1 MNLLTDREYLGLTV
15 PFMLSTM
22 TQPLMGAVNTAVMGQ
37 LPDPK
42 YIAAV
47 SLGAILFNN
56 LYWLFGFLRVST
68 TGYAA
73 QAFGAAD
80 KRLGML
86 AFFKPLVLAMLIS
99 ACCILFQKPILELY
113 LAMIGAAP
121 EVNLLCR
128 DAVFSGAM
136 FLLRLDP
143 AAREVAGIYYDI
155 LIWTAPLTLLN
166 YAILGW
172 LMGQTRVRASVFMQ
186 VSMNVLN
193 MALSIWFVFW
203 LHMDI
208 TGVAFATL
216 LSQLYGGILSV
227 VLMYYYGDFDYKA
240 LPWSE
245 LLDWRE
251 FIGMLQVNVN
261 LMIRTACLLTVNNII
276 AAVGASFGT
285 VVLAANAVLLQLK
298 DIMSY
303 LIDGMANGTA
313 IFSGRAVGAKNGK
326 LFAATIKMTFK
337 WLVVLAA
344 ILMLGYHLG
353 NEFFIRL
360 FTNIEEVVA
369 MAVTYNVFVLFYPV
383 CAGIG
388 MVLYGVFCGATRTA
402 PVRNMMLMALLV
414 FYLLQWQLV
423 PLWGNSGLWLALL
436 GFMLSQSIILLF
448 YLSSLRREFA

>member
-1 MNLLTDREYLGLTV
+1 MRLLTDKEYLGLTV

-80 KRLGML
+80 KRLGLL
-86 AFFKPLVLAMLIS
+86 AFFKPLVLALLIS
-99 ACCILFQKPILELY
+99 FFCIVLQNPIVDLY

-121 EVNLLCR
+121 EVNQLCR
-128 DAVFSGAM
+128 S
-136 FLLRLDP
+136 
-143 AAREVAGIYYDI
+143 YYYI
-155 LIWTAPLTLLN
+155 LIWGAPLVLFN
-166 YAILGW
+166 YVALGW

-193 MALSIWFVFW
+193 MFLSVWFVFW

-208 TGVAFATL
+208 VGVALATL
-216 LSQLYGGILSV
+216 LSQLYGGVLGAL
-227 VLMYYYGDFDYKA
+227 LMYVYGDFDYGD
-240 LPWSE
+240 LPWGE
-245 LLDWRE
+245 LLDWRT
-251 FIGMLQVNVN
+251 FVGMLQVNAN

-276 AAVGASFGT
+276 AAVGASLGT

-303 LIDGMANGTA
+303 LIDGMANGAA
-313 IFSGRAVGAKNGK
+313 IFSGRAVGAGSKQ
-326 LFAATIKMTFK
+326 LFAETISVTYK
-337 WLVVLAA
+337 WLAVLAV
-344 ILMLGYHLG
+344 ILMGGYYLTSDYC
-353 NEFFIRL
+353 IRL
-360 FTNIEEVVA
+360 FTGIDEVIA
-369 MAVTYNVFVLFYPV
+369 AAKAYDIYVLFYPV
-383 CAGIG
+383 CAGVG
-388 MVLYGVFCGATRTA
+388 MVLYGVFCGATYTA
-402 PVRNMMLMALLV
+402 PVRNMMLLALGV
-414 FYLLQWQLV
+414 FYLTQYFLV
-423 PLWGNSGLWLALL
+423 PLWGNAGLWLALL
-436 GFMLSQSIILLF
+436 CFMLAQSVVLLF
-448 YLSSLRREFA
+448 YLPGLKQKITQ

>member
-1 MNLLTDREYLGLTV
+1 MNLLTNREYLGLTV

-80 KRLGML
+80 RELGTL
-86 AFFKPLVLAMLIS
+86 AFFKPLVLALLIS
-99 ACCILFQKPILELY
+99 LACIVFQKPILESY

-121 EVNLLCR
+121 EVNALCR
-128 DAVFSGAM
+128 
-136 FLLRLDP
+136 
-143 AAREVAGIYYDI
+143 EYYYI
-155 LIWTAPLTLLN
+155 LIWGAPLVLGN
-166 YAILGW
+166 YVALGW

-193 MALSIWFVFW
+193 MALSIWFVFG

-208 TGVAFATL
+208 VGVAFATL
-216 LSQLYGGILSV
+216 LSQLYGGVLSV
-227 VLMYYYGDFDYKA
+227 VLMYYYGDFDYKN
-240 LPWSE
+240 LPWGE
-245 LLDWRE
+245 LLDWRT
-251 FIGMLQVNVN
+251 FIGMLKVNVN

-303 LIDGMANGTA
+303 LIDGMANGAA
-313 IFSGRAVGAKNGK
+313 IFSGRAVGAKSGAG
-326 LFAATIKMTFK
+326 LDAAIRMTFK
-337 WLVVLAA
+337 WLVVLAV
-344 ILMLGYHLG
+344 ILMGVYAAG

-360 FTNIEEVVA
+360 FTNIDEVVA
-369 MAVTYNVFVLFYPV
+369 MAMTYNIFVLFYPV

-402 PVRNMMLMALLV
+402 PVRNMMLLALAV

-423 PLWGNSGLWLALL
+423 PKIGNSGLWLALL
-436 GFMLSQSIILLF
+436 GFMAAQSVILLY
-448 YLSSLRREFA
+448 YLKSLRKEFTD

>member
-1 MNLLTDREYLGLTV
+1 MNLLTNREYLGLTV

-80 KRLGML
+80 RELGTL
-86 AFFKPLVLAMLIS
+86 AFFKPLVLALLIS
-99 ACCILFQKPILELY
+99 LACIVFQKPILESY

-121 EVNLLCR
+121 EVNDLCR
-128 DAVFSGAM
+128 
-136 FLLRLDP
+136 
-143 AAREVAGIYYDI
+143 EYYYI
-155 LIWTAPLTLLN
+155 LIWGAPLVLGN
-166 YAILGW
+166 YVALGW

-193 MALSIWFVFW
+193 MALSIWFVFG

-208 TGVAFATL
+208 VGVAFATL
-216 LSQLYGGILSV
+216 LSQLYGGVLSV
-227 VLMYYYGDFDYKA
+227 VLMYYYGEFDYKN
-240 LPWSE
+240 LPWGE
-245 LLDWRE
+245 LLDWRT
-251 FIGMLQVNVN
+251 FIGMLKVNVN

-303 LIDGMANGTA
+303 LIDGMANGAA
-313 IFSGRAVGAKNGK
+313 IFSGRAVGAKSGAG
-326 LFAATIKMTFK
+326 LDAAIRMTFK
-337 WLVVLAA
+337 WLVVLAV
-344 ILMLGYHLG
+344 ILMGVYAAG

-360 FTNIEEVVA
+360 FTNIDEVVA
-369 MAVTYNVFVLFYPV
+369 MAMTYNAFVLFYPV

-402 PVRNMMLMALLV
+402 PVRNMMLMALAV

-423 PLWGNSGLWLALL
+423 PKIGNSGLWVALL
-436 GFMLSQSIILLF
+436 GFMAAQSVILLY
-448 YLSSLRREFA
+448 YLKSLRKEFTD

>member
-1 MNLLTDREYLGLTV
+1 MNLLTNREYLGLTV

-80 KRLGML
+80 KELGTL
-86 AFFKPLVLAMLIS
+86 AFFKPLVLALLIS
-99 ACCILFQKPILELY
+99 LACIVFQKPILEGY
-113 LAMIGAAP
+113 LTMIGAAP
-121 EVNLLCR
+121 EVNDLCR
-128 DAVFSGAM
+128 
-136 FLLRLDP
+136 
-143 AAREVAGIYYDI
+143 EYYYI
-155 LIWTAPLTLLN
+155 LIWGAPLVLGN
-166 YAILGW
+166 YVALGW

-193 MALSIWFVFW
+193 MALSIWFVFG

-208 TGVAFATL
+208 VGVAFATL
-216 LSQLYGGILSV
+216 LSQLYGGVLSV
-227 VLMYYYGDFDYKA
+227 VLMYYYGEFDYKN
-240 LPWSE
+240 LPWGE
-245 LLDWRE
+245 LLDWRT
-251 FIGMLQVNVN
+251 FIGMLKVNVN

-303 LIDGMANGTA
+303 LIDGMANGAA
-313 IFSGRAVGAKNGK
+313 IFSGRAVGAKSGAG
-326 LFAATIKMTFK
+326 LEAAIRMTFK

-344 ILMLGYHLG
+344 ILMGVYAAG

-360 FTNIEEVVA
+360 FTNIDEVVA
-369 MAVTYNVFVLFYPV
+369 MAMTYNAFVLFYPI

-402 PVRNMMLMALLV
+402 PVRNMMLMALAV

-423 PLWGNSGLWLALL
+423 PKIGNSGLWVALL
-436 GFMLSQSIILLF
+436 GFMAAQSVILLY
-448 YLSSLRREFA
+448 YLKSLRKEFTD

>member
-1 MNLLTDREYLGLTV
+1 MNLLTNREYLGLTV

-80 KRLGML
+80 RELGTL
-86 AFFKPLVLAMLIS
+86 AFFKPLVLALLIS
-99 ACCILFQKPILELY
+99 LACIVFQKPILESY

-121 EVNLLCR
+121 EVNALCR
-128 DAVFSGAM
+128 
-136 FLLRLDP
+136 
-143 AAREVAGIYYDI
+143 EYYYI
-155 LIWTAPLTLLN
+155 LIWGAPLVLGN
-166 YAILGW
+166 YVALGW

-193 MALSIWFVFW
+193 MALSIWFVFG

-208 TGVAFATL
+208 VGVAFATL
-216 LSQLYGGILSV
+216 LSQLYGGVISV
-227 VLMYYYGDFDYKA
+227 VLMYYYGEFDYKN
-240 LPWSE
+240 LPWGE
-245 LLDWRE
+245 LLDWRT
-251 FIGMLQVNVN
+251 FIGMLKVNVN

-303 LIDGMANGTA
+303 LIDGMANGAA
-313 IFSGRAVGAKNGK
+313 IFSGRAVGAKSGAG
-326 LFAATIKMTFK
+326 LDAAIRMTFK
-337 WLVVLAA
+337 WLVVLAVM
-344 ILMLGYHLG
+344 LMGVYAAV

-360 FTNIEEVVA
+360 FTNIDEVVA
-369 MAVTYNVFVLFYPV
+369 MAMTYNAFVLFYPV

-402 PVRNMMLMALLV
+402 PVRNMMLLALAV

-423 PLWGNSGLWLALL
+423 PKIGNSGLWLALL
-436 GFMLSQSIILLF
+436 GFMAAQSVILLY
-448 YLSSLRREFA
+448 YLKSLRKEFTD

>member
-1 MNLLTDREYLGLTV
+1 MNLLTNREYLGLTV

-80 KRLGML
+80 RELGTL
-86 AFFKPLVLAMLIS
+86 AFFKPLVLALLIS
-99 ACCILFQKPILELY
+99 LACIVFQKPILEGY

-121 EVNLLCR
+121 EVNDLCR
-128 DAVFSGAM
+128 
-136 FLLRLDP
+136 
-143 AAREVAGIYYDI
+143 EYYYI
-155 LIWTAPLTLLN
+155 LIWGAPLVLGN
-166 YAILGW
+166 YVALGW

-193 MALSIWFVFW
+193 MALSIWFVFG

-208 TGVAFATL
+208 VGVAFATL
-216 LSQLYGGILSV
+216 LSQFYGGVLSV
-227 VLMYYYGDFDYKA
+227 VLMYYYGDFDYKN
-240 LPWSE
+240 LPWRE
-245 LLDWRE
+245 LLDWRT
-251 FIGMLQVNVN
+251 FIGMLKVNVN

-303 LIDGMANGTA
+303 LIDGMANGAA
-313 IFSGRAVGAKNGK
+313 IFSGRAVGAKSGAG
-326 LFAATIKMTFK
+326 LDAAIRMTFK

-344 ILMLGYHLG
+344 MLMGVYAAG

-360 FTNIEEVVA
+360 FTNIDEVVA
-369 MAVTYNVFVLFYPV
+369 MAMTYNVFVLFYPV

-402 PVRNMMLMALLV
+402 PVRNMMLMALAV

-423 PLWGNSGLWLALL
+423 PEIGNSGLWLALL
-436 GFMLSQSIILLF
+436 GFMAAQSVILLY
-448 YLSSLRREFA
+448 YLKSLRKEFTD

>member
-1 MNLLTDREYLGLTV
+1 MNLLTNREYLGLTV

-80 KRLGML
+80 RELGTL
-86 AFFKPLVLAMLIS
+86 AFFKPLVLALLIS
-99 ACCILFQKPILELY
+99 LACIVFQKPILEGY

-121 EVNLLCR
+121 EVNNLCR
-128 DAVFSGAM
+128 
-136 FLLRLDP
+136 
-143 AAREVAGIYYDI
+143 EYYYI
-155 LIWTAPLTLLN
+155 LIWGAPLVLGN
-166 YAILGW
+166 YVALGW

-193 MALSIWFVFW
+193 MALSIWFVFG

-208 TGVAFATL
+208 VGVAFATL
-216 LSQLYGGILSV
+216 LSQLYGGVLSV
-227 VLMYYYGDFDYKA
+227 VLMYYYGDFDYKN
-240 LPWSE
+240 LPWRE
-245 LLDWRE
+245 LLDWRT
-251 FIGMLQVNVN
+251 FIGMLKVNVN

-303 LIDGMANGTA
+303 LIDGMANGAA
-313 IFSGRAVGAKNGK
+313 IFSGRAVGAKSGAG
-326 LFAATIKMTFK
+326 LDAAIRMTFK

-344 ILMLGYHLG
+344 MLMGVYAAG

-360 FTNIEEVVA
+360 FTNIDEVVA
-369 MAVTYNVFVLFYPV
+369 MAMTYNVFVLFYPV

-402 PVRNMMLMALLV
+402 PVRNMMLLALAV

-423 PLWGNSGLWLALL
+423 PEIGNSGLWLALL
-436 GFMLSQSIILLF
+436 GFMAAQSVILLY
-448 YLSSLRREFA
+448 YLKSLRKEFTD

>member
-1 MNLLTDREYLGLTV
+1 MNLLTNREYLGLTV

-80 KRLGML
+80 KELGTL
-86 AFFKPLVLAMLIS
+86 AFFKPLVLALLIS
-99 ACCILFQKPILELY
+99 LACIVFQKPILESY

-121 EVNLLCR
+121 EVNDLCR
-128 DAVFSGAM
+128 
-136 FLLRLDP
+136 
-143 AAREVAGIYYDI
+143 EYYYI
-155 LIWTAPLTLLN
+155 LIWGAPLVLGN
-166 YAILGW
+166 YVALGW

-193 MALSIWFVFW
+193 MALSIWFVFG

-208 TGVAFATL
+208 VGVAFATL
-216 LSQLYGGILSV
+216 LSQLYGGVISV
-227 VLMYYYGDFDYKA
+227 VLMYYYGEFDYKN
-240 LPWSE
+240 LPWGE
-245 LLDWRE
+245 LLDWRT
-251 FIGMLQVNVN
+251 FIGMLKVNVN

-303 LIDGMANGTA
+303 LIDGMANGAA
-313 IFSGRAVGAKNGK
+313 IFSGRAVGAKSGAG
-326 LFAATIKMTFK
+326 LDAAIRMTFK
-337 WLVVLAA
+337 WLVVLAV
-344 ILMLGYHLG
+344 ILMGVYAAG

-360 FTNIEEVVA
+360 FTNIDEVVA
-369 MAVTYNVFVLFYPV
+369 MAMTYNVFVLFYPV

-402 PVRNMMLMALLV
+402 PVRNMMLLALAV

-423 PLWGNSGLWLALL
+423 PKIGNSGLWLALL
-436 GFMLSQSIILLF
+436 GFMAAQSVILLY
-448 YLSSLRREFA
+448 YLKSLRKEFTD

>member
-1 MNLLTDREYLGLTV
+1 MNLLTNREYLGLTV

-80 KRLGML
+80 RELGTL
-86 AFFKPLVLAMLIS
+86 AFFKPLVLALLIS
-99 ACCILFQKPILELY
+99 LACIVLQKPILEGY

-121 EVNLLCR
+121 EVNALCR
-128 DAVFSGAM
+128 
-136 FLLRLDP
+136 
-143 AAREVAGIYYDI
+143 EYYYI
-155 LIWTAPLTLLN
+155 LIWGAPLVLGN
-166 YAILGW
+166 YVALGW

-193 MALSIWFVFW
+193 MALSIWFVFG

-208 TGVAFATL
+208 VGVAFATL
-216 LSQLYGGILSV
+216 LSQLYGGVISV
-227 VLMYYYGDFDYKA
+227 VLMYYYGEFDYKN
-240 LPWSE
+240 LPWGE
-245 LLDWRE
+245 LLDWRT
-251 FIGMLQVNVN
+251 FIGMLKVNVN

-303 LIDGMANGTA
+303 IIDGMANGAA
-313 IFSGRAVGAKNGK
+313 IFSGRAVGAKSGAG
-326 LFAATIKMTFK
+326 LDAAIRMTFK
-337 WLVVLAA
+337 WLVVLAV
-344 ILMLGYHLG
+344 ILMGVYAAG

-360 FTNIEEVVA
+360 FTNLDEVVA
-369 MAVTYNVFVLFYPV
+369 MALTYNVFVLFYPV

-402 PVRNMMLMALLV
+402 PVRNMMLLALAV

-423 PLWGNSGLWLALL
+423 PIIGNSGLWLALL
-436 GFMLSQSIILLF
+436 GFMAAQSVILLY
-448 YLSSLRREFA
+448 YLKSLRKEFTD

>member
-1 MNLLTDREYLGLTV
+1 MNLLTNREYLGLTV

-80 KRLGML
+80 RELGTL
-86 AFFKPLVLAMLIS
+86 AFFKPLVLALLIS
-99 ACCILFQKPILELY
+99 LACIVFQKPILESY

-121 EVNLLCR
+121 EVNALCR
-128 DAVFSGAM
+128 
-136 FLLRLDP
+136 
-143 AAREVAGIYYDI
+143 EYYYI
-155 LIWTAPLTLLN
+155 LIWGAPLVLGN
-166 YAILGW
+166 YVALGW

-193 MALSIWFVFW
+193 MALSIWFVFG

-208 TGVAFATL
+208 VGVAFATL
-216 LSQLYGGILSV
+216 LSQLYGGVLSV
-227 VLMYYYGDFDYKA
+227 VLMYYYGEFDYKN
-240 LPWSE
+240 LPWGE
-245 LLDWRE
+245 LLDWRT
-251 FIGMLQVNVN
+251 FIGMLKVNVN

-303 LIDGMANGTA
+303 LIDGMANGAA
-313 IFSGRAVGAKNGK
+313 IFSGRAVGAKSGAG
-326 LFAATIKMTFK
+326 LDAAIKMTFK
-337 WLVVLAA
+337 WLVVLAV
-344 ILMLGYHLG
+344 ILMGVYAAG

-360 FTNIEEVVA
+360 FTNIDEVVA
-369 MAVTYNVFVLFYPV
+369 MAMTYNVFVLFYPV

-402 PVRNMMLMALLV
+402 PVRNMMLLALAV

-423 PLWGNSGLWLALL
+423 PIIGNSGLWLALL
-436 GFMLSQSIILLF
+436 GFMAAQSVILLY
-448 YLSSLRREFA
+448 YLKSLRKEFTD

>member
-1 MNLLTDREYLGLTV
+1 MNLLTNREYLGLTV

-80 KRLGML
+80 RELGTL
-86 AFFKPLVLAMLIS
+86 AFFKPLVLALLIS
-99 ACCILFQKPILELY
+99 LACIVFQKPILEGY

-121 EVNLLCR
+121 EVNDLCR
-128 DAVFSGAM
+128 
-136 FLLRLDP
+136 
-143 AAREVAGIYYDI
+143 EYYYI
-155 LIWTAPLTLLN
+155 LIWGAPLVLGN
-166 YAILGW
+166 YVALGW

-193 MALSIWFVFW
+193 MALSIWFVFG
-203 LHMDI
+203 LHMNI
-208 TGVAFATL
+208 VGVAFATL
-216 LSQLYGGILSV
+216 LSQLYGGVLSV
-227 VLMYYYGDFDYKA
+227 VLMYYYGEFDYKN
-240 LPWSE
+240 LPWGE
-245 LLDWRE
+245 LLDWRT
-251 FIGMLQVNVN
+251 FIGMLKVNVN
-261 LMIRTACLLTVNNII
+261 LMIRTACLLTVNNLI

-303 LIDGMANGTA
+303 LIDGMANGAA
-313 IFSGRAVGAKNGK
+313 IFSGRAVGAKSGAG
-326 LFAATIKMTFK
+326 LEAAIRMTFK

-344 ILMLGYHLG
+344 ILMGVYAAG

-360 FTNIEEVVA
+360 FTNIDEVVA
-369 MAVTYNVFVLFYPV
+369 MAMTYNVFVLFYPV

-402 PVRNMMLMALLV
+402 PVRNMMLLALAV

-423 PLWGNSGLWLALL
+423 PKIGNSGLWLALL
-436 GFMLSQSIILLF
+436 GFMAAQSVILLY
-448 YLSSLRREFA
+448 YLKSLRKEFTD

>member
-1 MNLLTDREYLGLTV
+1 MNLLTNREYLGLTV

-80 KRLGML
+80 RELGTL
-86 AFFKPLVLAMLIS
+86 AFFKPLVLALLIS
-99 ACCILFQKPILELY
+99 LACIVFQKPILEGY

-121 EVNLLCR
+121 EVNNLCR
-128 DAVFSGAM
+128 
-136 FLLRLDP
+136 
-143 AAREVAGIYYDI
+143 EYYYI
-155 LIWTAPLTLLN
+155 LIWGAPLVLGN
-166 YAILGW
+166 YVALGW

-193 MALSIWFVFW
+193 MALSIWFVFG

-208 TGVAFATL
+208 IGVAFATL
-216 LSQLYGGILSV
+216 LSQLYGGVLSV
-227 VLMYYYGDFDYKA
+227 VLMYYYGDFDYKN
-240 LPWSE
+240 LPWGE
-245 LLDWRE
+245 LLDWRT
-251 FIGMLQVNVN
+251 FIGMLKVNVN

-285 VVLAANAVLLQLK
+285 VVLAANSVLLQLK

-303 LIDGMANGTA
+303 LIDGMANGAA
-313 IFSGRAVGAKNGK
+313 IFSGRAVGAKSGAG
-326 LFAATIKMTFK
+326 LDAAIRMTFK

-344 ILMLGYHLG
+344 ILMGVYAAG

-360 FTNIEEVVA
+360 FTNIDEVVA
-369 MAVTYNVFVLFYPV
+369 MAMTYNVFVLFYPV

-402 PVRNMMLMALLV
+402 PVRNMMLLALAV

-423 PLWGNSGLWLALL
+423 PEIGNSGLWLALL
-436 GFMLSQSIILLF
+436 GFMAAQSVILLY
-448 YLSSLRREFA
+448 YLKSLRKEFTD

>member
-1 MNLLTDREYLGLTV
+1 MNLLTNREYLGLTV

-80 KRLGML
+80 RELGTL
-86 AFFKPLVLAMLIS
+86 AFFKPLVLALLIS
-99 ACCILFQKPILELY
+99 LACIVFQKPILESY

-121 EVNLLCR
+121 EVNALCR
-128 DAVFSGAM
+128 
-136 FLLRLDP
+136 
-143 AAREVAGIYYDI
+143 EYYYI
-155 LIWTAPLTLLN
+155 LIWGAPLVLGN
-166 YAILGW
+166 YVALGW

-193 MALSIWFVFW
+193 MALSIWFVFG

-208 TGVAFATL
+208 VGVAFATL
-216 LSQLYGGILSV
+216 LSQLYGGVISV
-227 VLMYYYGDFDYKA
+227 VLMYYYGEFDYKN
-240 LPWSE
+240 LPWGE
-245 LLDWRE
+245 LLDWRT
-251 FIGMLQVNVN
+251 FIGMLKVNVN

-303 LIDGMANGTA
+303 LIDGMANGAA
-313 IFSGRAVGAKNGK
+313 IFSGRAVGAKSGAG
-326 LFAATIKMTFK
+326 LDAAIRMTFK

-344 ILMLGYHLG
+344 ILMGVYAAG

-360 FTNIEEVVA
+360 FTNIDEVVA
-369 MAVTYNVFVLFYPV
+369 MAMTYNVFVLFYPV

-402 PVRNMMLMALLV
+402 PVRNMMLLALAV

-423 PLWGNSGLWLALL
+423 PEIGNSGLWLALL
-436 GFMLSQSIILLF
+436 GFMAAQSVILLY
-448 YLSSLRREFA
+448 YLKSLRKEFTD

>member
-1 MNLLTDREYLGLTV
+1 MNLLTNREYLGLTV

-80 KRLGML
+80 RELGTL
-86 AFFKPLVLAMLIS
+86 AFFKPLVLALLIS
-99 ACCILFQKPILELY
+99 LACIVFQKPILEGY

-121 EVNLLCR
+121 EVNDLCR
-128 DAVFSGAM
+128 
-136 FLLRLDP
+136 
-143 AAREVAGIYYDI
+143 EYYYI
-155 LIWTAPLTLLN
+155 LIWGAPLVLGN
-166 YAILGW
+166 YVALGW

-193 MALSIWFVFW
+193 MALSIWFVFG

-208 TGVAFATL
+208 VGVAFATL
-216 LSQLYGGILSV
+216 LSQLYGGVLSV
-227 VLMYYYGDFDYKA
+227 VLMYYYGEFDYKN
-240 LPWSE
+240 LPWGE
-245 LLDWRE
+245 LLDWRT
-251 FIGMLQVNVN
+251 FIGMLKVNVN

-303 LIDGMANGTA
+303 LIDGMANGAA
-313 IFSGRAVGAKNGK
+313 IFSGRAVGAKSGAG
-326 LFAATIKMTFK
+326 LEAAIRMTFK

-344 ILMLGYHLG
+344 ILMGVYAAG

-360 FTNIEEVVA
+360 FTNIDEVVA
-369 MAVTYNVFVLFYPV
+369 MAMTYNAFVLFYPI

-402 PVRNMMLMALLV
+402 PVRNMMLMALAV

-423 PLWGNSGLWLALL
+423 PKIGNSGLWVALL
-436 GFMLSQSIILLF
+436 GFMAAQSVILLY
-448 YLSSLRREFA
+448 YLKSLRKEFTD

>member
-1 MNLLTDREYLGLTV
+1 MNLLTNREYLGLTV

-80 KRLGML
+80 RELGTL
-86 AFFKPLVLAMLIS
+86 AFFKPLVLALLIS
-99 ACCILFQKPILELY
+99 LACIVFQKPILESY

-121 EVNLLCR
+121 EVNALCR
-128 DAVFSGAM
+128 
-136 FLLRLDP
+136 
-143 AAREVAGIYYDI
+143 EYYYI
-155 LIWTAPLTLLN
+155 LIWGAPLVLGN
-166 YAILGW
+166 YVALGW

-193 MALSIWFVFW
+193 MALSIWFVFG

-208 TGVAFATL
+208 VGVAFATL
-216 LSQLYGGILSV
+216 LSQLYGGVLSV
-227 VLMYYYGDFDYKA
+227 VLMYYYGEFDYKN
-240 LPWSE
+240 LPWGE
-245 LLDWRE
+245 LLDWRT
-251 FIGMLQVNVN
+251 FIGMLKVNVN

-303 LIDGMANGTA
+303 LIDGMANGAA
-313 IFSGRAVGAKNGK
+313 IFSGRAVGAKSGAG
-326 LFAATIKMTFK
+326 LEAAIRMTFK

-344 ILMLGYHLG
+344 MLMGVYAAG

-360 FTNIEEVVA
+360 FTNIDEVVA
-369 MAVTYNVFVLFYPV
+369 MAMTYNAFVLFYPV

-402 PVRNMMLMALLV
+402 PVRNMMLLALAV
-414 FYLLQWQLV
+414 FYVLQWQLV
-423 PLWGNSGLWLALL
+423 PIIGNSGLWVALL
-436 GFMLSQSIILLF
+436 GFMAAQSVILLY
-448 YLSSLRREFA
+448 YLKSLRKEFTD

>member
-1 MNLLTDREYLGLTV
+1 MNLLTNREYLGLTV

-80 KRLGML
+80 RELGTL
-86 AFFKPLVLAMLIS
+86 AFFKPLVLALLIS
-99 ACCILFQKPILELY
+99 LACIVFQKPILESY

-121 EVNLLCR
+121 EVNALCR
-128 DAVFSGAM
+128 
-136 FLLRLDP
+136 
-143 AAREVAGIYYDI
+143 EYYYI
-155 LIWTAPLTLLN
+155 LIWGAPLVLGN
-166 YAILGW
+166 YVALGW

-193 MALSIWFVFW
+193 MALSIWFVFG

-208 TGVAFATL
+208 VGVAFATL
-216 LSQLYGGILSV
+216 LSQLYGGVLSV
-227 VLMYYYGDFDYKA
+227 VLMYYYGDFDYKN
-240 LPWSE
+240 LPWGE
-245 LLDWRE
+245 LLDWRT
-251 FIGMLQVNVN
+251 FIGMLKVNVN

-303 LIDGMANGTA
+303 LIDGMANGAA
-313 IFSGRAVGAKNGK
+313 IFSGRAVGAKSGAG
-326 LFAATIKMTFK
+326 LDAAIRMTFK
-337 WLVVLAA
+337 WLVVLAVM
-344 ILMLGYHLG
+344 LMGVYAAG

-360 FTNIEEVVA
+360 FTNIDEVVA
-369 MAVTYNVFVLFYPV
+369 MAMTYNVFVLFYPV

-402 PVRNMMLMALLV
+402 PVRNMMLLALAV

-423 PLWGNSGLWLALL
+423 PIIGNSGLWLALL
-436 GFMLSQSIILLF
+436 GFMAAQSVILLY
-448 YLSSLRREFA
+448 YLKSLRKEFTD

>member
-1 MNLLTDREYLGLTV
+1 MNLLTNREYLGLTV

-80 KRLGML
+80 RELGTL
-86 AFFKPLVLAMLIS
+86 AFFKPLVLALLIS
-99 ACCILFQKPILELY
+99 LACIVFQKPILESY

-121 EVNLLCR
+121 EVNALCR
-128 DAVFSGAM
+128 
-136 FLLRLDP
+136 
-143 AAREVAGIYYDI
+143 EYYYI
-155 LIWTAPLTLLN
+155 LIWGAPLVLGN
-166 YAILGW
+166 YVALGW

-193 MALSIWFVFW
+193 MALSIWFVFG

-208 TGVAFATL
+208 VGVAFATL
-216 LSQLYGGILSV
+216 LSQLYGGVISV
-227 VLMYYYGDFDYKA
+227 VLMYYYGEFDYKN
-240 LPWSE
+240 LPWGE
-245 LLDWRE
+245 LLDWRT
-251 FIGMLQVNVN
+251 FIGMLKVNVN

-303 LIDGMANGTA
+303 LIDGMANGAA
-313 IFSGRAVGAKNGK
+313 IFSGRAVGAKSGAG
-326 LFAATIKMTFK
+326 LDAAIRMTFK
-337 WLVVLAA
+337 WLVVLAV
-344 ILMLGYHLG
+344 ILMGVYAAG

-360 FTNIEEVVA
+360 FTNLDEVVA
-369 MAVTYNVFVLFYPV
+369 MALTYNVFVLFYPV

-402 PVRNMMLMALLV
+402 PVRNMMLLALAV

-423 PLWGNSGLWLALL
+423 PIIGNSGLWLALL
-436 GFMLSQSIILLF
+436 GFMAAQSVILLY
-448 YLSSLRREFA
+448 YLKSLRKEFTD

>member
-1 MNLLTDREYLGLTV
+1 MNLLTNREYLGLTV

-73 QAFGAAD
+73 QAFGAED
-80 KRLGML
+80 RELGTL
-86 AFFKPLVLAMLIS
+86 AFFKPLVLALLIS
-99 ACCILFQKPILELY
+99 LACIIFQKPILESY

-121 EVNLLCR
+121 EVNALCR
-128 DAVFSGAM
+128 
-136 FLLRLDP
+136 
-143 AAREVAGIYYDI
+143 EYYYI
-155 LIWTAPLTLLN
+155 LIWGAPLVLGN
-166 YAILGW
+166 YVALGW

-193 MALSIWFVFW
+193 MALSIWFVFG

-208 TGVAFATL
+208 VGVAFATL
-216 LSQLYGGILSV
+216 LSQLYGGVLSV
-227 VLMYYYGDFDYKA
+227 VLIYYYGDFDYKN
-240 LPWSE
+240 LPWGE
-245 LLDWRE
+245 LLDWRT
-251 FIGMLQVNVN
+251 FIGMLKVNVN

-303 LIDGMANGTA
+303 LIDGMANGAA
-313 IFSGRAVGAKNGK
+313 IFSGRAVGAKSGAGLN
-326 LFAATIKMTFK
+326 AAIRMTFK
-337 WLVVLAA
+337 WLVVLAVM
-344 ILMLGYHLG
+344 LMGVYAAG

-360 FTNIEEVVA
+360 FTNIDEVVA
-369 MAVTYNVFVLFYPV
+369 MAMTYNAFVLFYPV

-402 PVRNMMLMALLV
+402 PVRNMMLLALAV

-423 PLWGNSGLWLALL
+423 PVIGNSGLWLALL
-436 GFMLSQSIILLF
+436 GFMAAQSVILLY
-448 YLSSLRREFA
+448 YLKSLRKEFTD

>member
-1 MNLLTDREYLGLTV
+1 MNLLTNREYLGLTV

-80 KRLGML
+80 RELGTL
-86 AFFKPLVLAMLIS
+86 AFFKPLVLALLIS
-99 ACCILFQKPILELY
+99 LACIVFQKPILEGY

-121 EVNLLCR
+121 EVNDLCR
-128 DAVFSGAM
+128 
-136 FLLRLDP
+136 
-143 AAREVAGIYYDI
+143 EYYYI
-155 LIWTAPLTLLN
+155 LIWGAPLVLGN
-166 YAILGW
+166 YVALGW

-193 MALSIWFVFW
+193 MALSIWFVFG

-208 TGVAFATL
+208 VGVAFATL
-216 LSQLYGGILSV
+216 LSQLYGGVISV
-227 VLMYYYGDFDYKA
+227 VLMYYYGEFDYKN
-240 LPWSE
+240 LPWGE
-245 LLDWRE
+245 LLDWRT
-251 FIGMLQVNVN
+251 FIGMLKVNVN

-303 LIDGMANGTA
+303 LIDGMANGAA
-313 IFSGRAVGAKNGK
+313 IFSGRAVGAKSGAG
-326 LFAATIKMTFK
+326 LDAAIKMTFK
-337 WLVVLAA
+337 WLVVLAVM
-344 ILMLGYHLG
+344 LMGVYAAG

-360 FTNIEEVVA
+360 FTNLDEVVA
-369 MAVTYNVFVLFYPV
+369 MALTYNVFVLFYPV

-402 PVRNMMLMALLV
+402 PVRNMMLLALAV

-423 PLWGNSGLWLALL
+423 PKIGNSGLWLALL
-436 GFMLSQSIILLF
+436 GFMAAQSVILLY
-448 YLSSLRREFA
+448 YLKSLRKEFTD

>member
-1 MNLLTDREYLGLTV
+1 MNLLTNREYLGLTV

-80 KRLGML
+80 RELGTL
-86 AFFKPLVLAMLIS
+86 AFFKPLVLALLIS
-99 ACCILFQKPILELY
+99 LACIVLQKPILEGY

-121 EVNLLCR
+121 EVNALCR
-128 DAVFSGAM
+128 
-136 FLLRLDP
+136 
-143 AAREVAGIYYDI
+143 EYYYI
-155 LIWTAPLTLLN
+155 LIWGAPLVLGN
-166 YAILGW
+166 YVALGW

-193 MALSIWFVFW
+193 MALSIWFVFG

-208 TGVAFATL
+208 VGVAFATL
-216 LSQLYGGILSV
+216 LSQLYGGVISV
-227 VLMYYYGDFDYKA
+227 VLMYYYGEFDYKN
-240 LPWSE
+240 LPWGE
-245 LLDWRE
+245 LLDWRT
-251 FIGMLQVNVN
+251 FIGMLKVNVN

-303 LIDGMANGTA
+303 LIDGMANGAA
-313 IFSGRAVGAKNGK
+313 IFSGRAVGAKSGAG
-326 LFAATIKMTFK
+326 LEAAIRMTFK

-344 ILMLGYHLG
+344 ILMGVYAAG

-360 FTNIEEVVA
+360 FTNIDEVVA
-369 MAVTYNVFVLFYPV
+369 MAMTYNVFVLFYPV

-402 PVRNMMLMALLV
+402 PVRNMMLLALAV

-423 PLWGNSGLWLALL
+423 PKIGNSGLWLALL
-436 GFMLSQSIILLF
+436 GFMAAQSVILLY
-448 YLSSLRREFA
+448 YLKSLRKEFTD

>member
-1 MNLLTDREYLGLTV
+1 MNLLTNREYLGLTV

-80 KRLGML
+80 RELGTL
-86 AFFKPLVLAMLIS
+86 AFFKPLVLALLIS
-99 ACCILFQKPILELY
+99 LACIVFQKPILESY

-121 EVNLLCR
+121 EVNALCR
-128 DAVFSGAM
+128 
-136 FLLRLDP
+136 
-143 AAREVAGIYYDI
+143 EYYYI
-155 LIWTAPLTLLN
+155 LIWGAPLVLGN
-166 YAILGW
+166 YVALGW

-193 MALSIWFVFW
+193 MALSIWFVFG

-208 TGVAFATL
+208 VGVAFATL
-216 LSQLYGGILSV
+216 LSQLYGGVISV
-227 VLMYYYGDFDYKA
+227 VLMYYYGEFDYKN
-240 LPWSE
+240 LPWGE
-245 LLDWRE
+245 LLDWRT
-251 FIGMLQVNVN
+251 FIGMLKVNVN

-303 LIDGMANGTA
+303 LIDGMANGAA
-313 IFSGRAVGAKNGK
+313 IFSGRAVGAKSGAG
-326 LFAATIKMTFK
+326 LDAAIKMTFK
-337 WLVVLAA
+337 WLVVLAVM
-344 ILMLGYHLG
+344 LMGVYAAV

-360 FTNIEEVVA
+360 FTNIDEVVA
-369 MAVTYNVFVLFYPV
+369 MAMTYNAFVLFYPV

-402 PVRNMMLMALLV
+402 PVRNMMLLALAV

-423 PLWGNSGLWLALL
+423 PIIGNSGLWLALL
-436 GFMLSQSIILLF
+436 GFMAAQSVILLY
-448 YLSSLRREFA
+448 YLKSLRKEFTD

>member
-1 MNLLTDREYLGLTV
+1 MNLLTNREYLGLTV

-80 KRLGML
+80 RELGTL
-86 AFFKPLVLAMLIS
+86 AFFKPLVLALLIS
-99 ACCILFQKPILELY
+99 LACIVFQKPILESY

-121 EVNLLCR
+121 EVNALCR
-128 DAVFSGAM
+128 
-136 FLLRLDP
+136 
-143 AAREVAGIYYDI
+143 EYYYI
-155 LIWTAPLTLLN
+155 LIWGAPLVLGN
-166 YAILGW
+166 YVALGW

-193 MALSIWFVFW
+193 MALSIWFVFG

-208 TGVAFATL
+208 VGVAFATL
-216 LSQLYGGILSV
+216 LSQLYGGVLSV
-227 VLMYYYGDFDYKA
+227 VLMYYYGEFDYKN
-240 LPWSE
+240 LPWGE
-245 LLDWRE
+245 LLDWRT
-251 FIGMLQVNVN
+251 FIGMLKVNVN

-303 LIDGMANGTA
+303 LIDGMANGAA
-313 IFSGRAVGAKNGK
+313 IFSGRAVGAKSGAG
-326 LFAATIKMTFK
+326 LDAAIRMTFK
-337 WLVVLAA
+337 WLVVLAV
-344 ILMLGYHLG
+344 ILMGVYAAG

-360 FTNIEEVVA
+360 FTNIDEVVA
-369 MAVTYNVFVLFYPV
+369 MAMTYNVFVLFYPV

-402 PVRNMMLMALLV
+402 PVRNMMLLALAV

-423 PLWGNSGLWLALL
+423 PKIGNSGLWVALL
-436 GFMLSQSIILLF
+436 GFMAAQSVILLY
-448 YLSSLRREFA
+448 YLKSLRKEFTD

>member
-1 MNLLTDREYLGLTV
+1 MNLLTNREYLGLTV

-80 KRLGML
+80 RELGTL
-86 AFFKPLVLAMLIS
+86 AFFKPLVLALLIS
-99 ACCILFQKPILELY
+99 IACIVLQKPILEGY

-121 EVNLLCR
+121 EVNALCR
-128 DAVFSGAM
+128 
-136 FLLRLDP
+136 
-143 AAREVAGIYYDI
+143 EYYYI
-155 LIWTAPLTLLN
+155 LIWGAPLVLGN
-166 YAILGW
+166 YVALGW

-193 MALSIWFVFW
+193 MALSIWFVFG

-208 TGVAFATL
+208 VGVAFATL
-216 LSQLYGGILSV
+216 LSQLYGGVISV
-227 VLMYYYGDFDYKA
+227 VLMYYYGEFDYKN
-240 LPWSE
+240 LPWGE
-245 LLDWRE
+245 LLDWRT
-251 FIGMLQVNVN
+251 FIGMLKVNVN

-303 LIDGMANGTA
+303 LIDGMANGAA
-313 IFSGRAVGAKNGK
+313 IFSGRAVGAKSGAG
-326 LFAATIKMTFK
+326 LDAAIRMTFK
-337 WLVVLAA
+337 WLVVLAVM
-344 ILMLGYHLG
+344 LMGVYAAG

-360 FTNIEEVVA
+360 FTNIDEVVA
-369 MAVTYNVFVLFYPV
+369 MAMTYNVFVLFYPV

-402 PVRNMMLMALLV
+402 PVRNMMLLALAV

-423 PLWGNSGLWLALL
+423 PIIGNSGLWLALL
-436 GFMLSQSIILLF
+436 GFMAAQSVILLY
-448 YLSSLRREFA
+448 YLKSLRKEFTD

>member
-1 MNLLTDREYLGLTV
+1 MNLLTNREYLGLTV

-80 KRLGML
+80 RELGTL
-86 AFFKPLVLAMLIS
+86 AFFKPLVLALLIS
-99 ACCILFQKPILELY
+99 IACIVLQKPILEGY

-121 EVNLLCR
+121 EVNALCR
-128 DAVFSGAM
+128 
-136 FLLRLDP
+136 
-143 AAREVAGIYYDI
+143 EYYYI
-155 LIWTAPLTLLN
+155 LIWGAPLVLGN
-166 YAILGW
+166 YVALGW

-193 MALSIWFVFW
+193 MALSIWFVFG

-208 TGVAFATL
+208 VGVAFATL
-216 LSQLYGGILSV
+216 LSQLYGGVLSV
-227 VLMYYYGDFDYKA
+227 VLMYYYGEFDYKN
-240 LPWSE
+240 LPWGE
-245 LLDWRE
+245 LLDWRT
-251 FIGMLQVNVN
+251 FIGMLKVNVN

-303 LIDGMANGTA
+303 LIDGMANGAA
-313 IFSGRAVGAKNGK
+313 IFSGRAVGAKSGAG
-326 LFAATIKMTFK
+326 LDAAIRMTFK
-337 WLVVLAA
+337 WLVVLAV
-344 ILMLGYHLG
+344 ILMGVYAAG

-360 FTNIEEVVA
+360 FTNIDEVVA
-369 MAVTYNVFVLFYPV
+369 MAMTYNAFVLFYPV

-402 PVRNMMLMALLV
+402 PVRNMMLLALAV

-423 PLWGNSGLWLALL
+423 PIIGNSGLWLALL
-436 GFMLSQSIILLF
+436 GFMAAQSVILLY
-448 YLSSLRREFA
+448 YLKSLRKEFTD

>member
-1 MNLLTDREYLGLTV
+1 MNLLTNREYLGLTV

-80 KRLGML
+80 RELGTL
-86 AFFKPLVLAMLIS
+86 AFFKPLVLALLIS
-99 ACCILFQKPILELY
+99 LACIVFQKPILESY

-121 EVNLLCR
+121 EVNDLCR
-128 DAVFSGAM
+128 
-136 FLLRLDP
+136 
-143 AAREVAGIYYDI
+143 EYYYI
-155 LIWTAPLTLLN
+155 LIWGAPLVLGN
-166 YAILGW
+166 YVALGW

-193 MALSIWFVFW
+193 MALSIWFVFG

-208 TGVAFATL
+208 IGVAFATL
-216 LSQLYGGILSV
+216 LSQLYGGVLSV
-227 VLMYYYGDFDYKA
+227 VLMYYYGDFDYKN
-240 LPWSE
+240 LPWRE
-245 LLDWRE
+245 LLDWRT
-251 FIGMLQVNVN
+251 FIGMLKVNVN

-303 LIDGMANGTA
+303 LIDGMANGAA
-313 IFSGRAVGAKNGK
+313 IFSGRAVGAKSGAG
-326 LFAATIKMTFK
+326 LDAAIRMTFK

-344 ILMLGYHLG
+344 MLMGVYAAG

-360 FTNIEEVVA
+360 FTNIDEVVA
-369 MAVTYNVFVLFYPV
+369 MAMTYNVFVLFYPV

-402 PVRNMMLMALLV
+402 PVRNMMLLALAV

-423 PLWGNSGLWLALL
+423 PEIGNSGLWLALL
-436 GFMLSQSIILLF
+436 GFMAAQSVILLY
-448 YLSSLRREFA
+448 YLKSLRKEFTD

>member
-1 MNLLTDREYLGLTV
+1 MNLLTNREYLGLTV

-37 LPDPK
+37 LPNPK

-80 KRLGML
+80 RELGTL
-86 AFFKPLVLAMLIS
+86 AFFKPLVLALLIS
-99 ACCILFQKPILELY
+99 LACIVLQKPILEGY

-121 EVNLLCR
+121 EVNALCR
-128 DAVFSGAM
+128 
-136 FLLRLDP
+136 
-143 AAREVAGIYYDI
+143 EYYYI
-155 LIWTAPLTLLN
+155 LIWGAPLVLGN
-166 YAILGW
+166 YVALGW

-193 MALSIWFVFW
+193 MALSIWFVFG

-208 TGVAFATL
+208 VGVAFATL
-216 LSQLYGGILSV
+216 LSQLYGGVISV
-227 VLMYYYGDFDYKA
+227 VLMYYYGEFDYKN
-240 LPWSE
+240 LPWGE
-245 LLDWRE
+245 LLDWRT
-251 FIGMLQVNVN
+251 FIGMLKVNVN

-303 LIDGMANGTA
+303 LIDGMANGAA
-313 IFSGRAVGAKNGK
+313 IFSGRAVGAKSGAG
-326 LFAATIKMTFK
+326 FDAAIRMTFK
-337 WLVVLAA
+337 WLVVLAVM
-344 ILMLGYHLG
+344 LMGVYAAV

-360 FTNIEEVVA
+360 FTNIDEVVA
-369 MAVTYNVFVLFYPV
+369 MAMTYNAFVLFYPV

-402 PVRNMMLMALLV
+402 PVRNMMLLALAV

-423 PLWGNSGLWLALL
+423 PKIGNSGLWLALL
-436 GFMLSQSIILLF
+436 GFMAAQSVILLY
-448 YLSSLRREFA
+448 YLKSLRKEFTD

>member
-1 MNLLTDREYLGLTV
+1 MNLLTNREYLGLTV

-80 KRLGML
+80 RELGTL
-86 AFFKPLVLAMLIS
+86 AFFKPLVLALLIS
-99 ACCILFQKPILELY
+99 LACIVLQKPILEGY

-121 EVNLLCR
+121 EVNALCR
-128 DAVFSGAM
+128 
-136 FLLRLDP
+136 
-143 AAREVAGIYYDI
+143 EYYYI
-155 LIWTAPLTLLN
+155 LIWGAPLVLGN
-166 YAILGW
+166 YVALGW

-193 MALSIWFVFW
+193 MALSIWFVFG

-208 TGVAFATL
+208 VGVAFATL
-216 LSQLYGGILSV
+216 LSQLYGGVISV
-227 VLMYYYGDFDYKA
+227 VLMYYYGDFDYKN
-240 LPWSE
+240 LPWGE
-245 LLDWRE
+245 LLDWRT
-251 FIGMLQVNVN
+251 FIGMLKVNVN

-303 LIDGMANGTA
+303 LIDGMANGAA
-313 IFSGRAVGAKNGK
+313 IFSGRAVGAKSGAG
-326 LFAATIKMTFK
+326 LDAAIRMTFK

-344 ILMLGYHLG
+344 MLMGVYAAG

-360 FTNIEEVVA
+360 FTNIDEVVA
-369 MAVTYNVFVLFYPV
+369 MAMTYNAFVLFYPV

-402 PVRNMMLMALLV
+402 PVRNMMLMALAV

-423 PLWGNSGLWLALL
+423 PKIGNSGLWVALL
-436 GFMLSQSIILLF
+436 GFMAAQSVILLY
-448 YLSSLRREFA
+448 YLKSLRKEFTD

>member
-1 MNLLTDREYLGLTV
+1 MNLLTNREYLGLTV

-80 KRLGML
+80 RELGTL
-86 AFFKPLVLAMLIS
+86 AFFKPLVLALLIS
-99 ACCILFQKPILELY
+99 IACIVLQKPILEGY

-121 EVNLLCR
+121 EVNALCR
-128 DAVFSGAM
+128 
-136 FLLRLDP
+136 
-143 AAREVAGIYYDI
+143 EYYYI
-155 LIWTAPLTLLN
+155 LIWGAPLVLGN
-166 YAILGW
+166 YVALGW

-186 VSMNVLN
+186 VSMNVMN
-193 MALSIWFVFW
+193 MALSIWFVFG

-208 TGVAFATL
+208 VGVAFATL
-216 LSQLYGGILSV
+216 LSQLYGGVISV
-227 VLMYYYGDFDYKA
+227 VLMYYYGEFDYKN
-240 LPWSE
+240 LPWGE
-245 LLDWRE
+245 LLDWRT
-251 FIGMLQVNVN
+251 FIGMLKVNVN

-303 LIDGMANGTA
+303 LIDGMANGAA
-313 IFSGRAVGAKNGK
+313 IFSGRAVGAKSGAG
-326 LFAATIKMTFK
+326 LDAAIRMTFK
-337 WLVVLAA
+337 WLVVLAV
-344 ILMLGYHLG
+344 ILMGVYAAV

-360 FTNIEEVVA
+360 FTNIDEVVA
-369 MAVTYNVFVLFYPV
+369 MAMTYNAFVLFYPV

-402 PVRNMMLMALLV
+402 PVRNMMLLALAV

-423 PLWGNSGLWLALL
+423 PIIGNSGLWLALL
-436 GFMLSQSIILLF
+436 GFMAAQSVILLY
-448 YLSSLRREFA
+448 YLKSLRKEFTD

>member
-1 MNLLTDREYLGLTV
+1 MNLLTNREYLGLTV

-80 KRLGML
+80 KELGTL
-86 AFFKPLVLAMLIS
+86 AFFKPLVLALLIS
-99 ACCILFQKPILELY
+99 LACIVFQKPILEGY

-121 EVNLLCR
+121 EVNDLCR
-128 DAVFSGAM
+128 
-136 FLLRLDP
+136 
-143 AAREVAGIYYDI
+143 EYYYI
-155 LIWTAPLTLLN
+155 LIWGAPLVLGN
-166 YAILGW
+166 YVALGW

-193 MALSIWFVFW
+193 MALSIWFVFG

-208 TGVAFATL
+208 VGVAFATL
-216 LSQLYGGILSV
+216 LSQLYGGVLSV
-227 VLMYYYGDFDYKA
+227 VLMYYYGEFDYKN
-240 LPWSE
+240 LPWGE
-245 LLDWRE
+245 LLDWRT
-251 FIGMLQVNVN
+251 FIGMLKVNVN

-285 VVLAANAVLLQLK
+285 VVLAANAVLMQLK

-303 LIDGMANGTA
+303 LIDGMANGAA
-313 IFSGRAVGAKNGK
+313 IFSGRAVGAKSGAG
-326 LFAATIKMTFK
+326 LEAAIRMTFK

-344 ILMLGYHLG
+344 ILMVVYAAG

-360 FTNIEEVVA
+360 FTNIDEVVA
-369 MAVTYNVFVLFYPV
+369 MAMTYNVFVLFYPV

-402 PVRNMMLMALLV
+402 PVRNMMLLALAV

-423 PLWGNSGLWLALL
+423 PKIGNSGLWVALL
-436 GFMLSQSIILLF
+436 GFMAAQSVILLY
-448 YLSSLRREFA
+448 YLKSLRKEFTD

>member
-1 MNLLTDREYLGLTV
+1 MNLLTNREYLGLTV

-80 KRLGML
+80 RELGTL
-86 AFFKPLVLAMLIS
+86 AFFKPLVLALLIS
-99 ACCILFQKPILELY
+99 LACIVFQKPILEGY

-121 EVNLLCR
+121 EVNNLCR
-128 DAVFSGAM
+128 
-136 FLLRLDP
+136 
-143 AAREVAGIYYDI
+143 EYYYI
-155 LIWTAPLTLLN
+155 LIWGAPLVLGN
-166 YAILGW
+166 YVALGW

-193 MALSIWFVFW
+193 MALSIWFVFG

-208 TGVAFATL
+208 IGVAFATL
-216 LSQLYGGILSV
+216 LSQLYGGVLSV
-227 VLMYYYGDFDYKA
+227 VLMYYYGEFDYKN
-240 LPWSE
+240 LPWGE
-245 LLDWRE
+245 LLDWRT
-251 FIGMLQVNVN
+251 FIGMLKVNVN

-303 LIDGMANGTA
+303 LIDGMANGAA
-313 IFSGRAVGAKNGK
+313 IFSGRAVGAKSGAG
-326 LFAATIKMTFK
+326 LEAAIRMTFK

-344 ILMLGYHLG
+344 VLMVVYATG

-360 FTNIEEVVA
+360 FTNIDEVVA
-369 MAVTYNVFVLFYPV
+369 MAMTYNVFVLFYPV

-402 PVRNMMLMALLV
+402 PVRNMMLLALAV

-423 PLWGNSGLWLALL
+423 PKIGNSGLWFALL
-436 GFMLSQSIILLF
+436 GFMAAQSVILLY
-448 YLSSLRREFA
+448 YLKSLRKEFTD

>member
-1 MNLLTDREYLGLTV
+1 MNLLTNREYLGLTV

-37 LPDPK
+37 LSDPK

-80 KRLGML
+80 RELGTL
-86 AFFKPLVLAMLIS
+86 AFFKPLVLALLIS
-99 ACCILFQKPILELY
+99 LACIVFQKPILESY

-121 EVNLLCR
+121 EVNALCR
-128 DAVFSGAM
+128 
-136 FLLRLDP
+136 
-143 AAREVAGIYYDI
+143 EYYYI
-155 LIWTAPLTLLN
+155 LIWGAPLVLGN
-166 YAILGW
+166 YVALGW

-193 MALSIWFVFW
+193 MALSIWFVFG

-208 TGVAFATL
+208 VGVAFATL
-216 LSQLYGGILSV
+216 LSQLYGGVLSV
-227 VLMYYYGDFDYKA
+227 VLMYYYGDFDYKN
-240 LPWSE
+240 LPWGE
-245 LLDWRE
+245 LLDWRT
-251 FIGMLQVNVN
+251 FIGMLKVNVN

-303 LIDGMANGTA
+303 LIDGMANGAA
-313 IFSGRAVGAKNGK
+313 IFSGRAVGAKSGAG
-326 LFAATIKMTFK
+326 LDAAIRMTFK
-337 WLVVLAA
+337 WLVVLAVM
-344 ILMLGYHLG
+344 LMGVYAAG

-360 FTNIEEVVA
+360 FTNIDEVVA
-369 MAVTYNVFVLFYPV
+369 MAMTYNVFVLFYPV

-402 PVRNMMLMALLV
+402 PVRNMMLLALAV

-423 PLWGNSGLWLALL
+423 PKIGNSGLWLALL
-436 GFMLSQSIILLF
+436 GFMAAQSVILLY
-448 YLSSLRREFA
+448 YLKSLRKEFTD